1 MHTFDLRTLDPLN
14 VYKLLCGLVTP
25 RPIALVTSQ
34 DAEGRVNAAPFSYF
48 NVFGSEPPVLVISIG
63 DRPDN
68 GAPKDTAANIEAT
81 RQYVVHLVDETI
93 AERMNQT
100 SKNYPHG
107 VNEMAEAGFT
117 ALASEAVRPP
127 RIAES
132 PVHMECELEQILRI
146 GANRLII
153 GRVVLLHVREEIVDP
168 ARHHVRDGTF
178 FPIGRMHGLG
188 WYTKTREQFEMKRP
202 K

>member
-25 RPIALVTSQ
+25 RPIALVTSV
-34 DAEGRVNAAPFSYF
+34 DAEGQVNAAPFSYF

-81 RQYVVHLVDETI
+81 REFVVHLVDENI

-100 SKNYPHG
+100 SKAYPQG
-107 VNEMAEAGFT
+107 VNEMVEAGFS
-117 ALASEAVRPP
+117 ALPSQAVRPP

-132 PVHMECELEQILRI
+132 PVHLECALEQILRI

-153 GRVVLLHVREEIVDP
+153 GRVLLLHVRSDIVDP
-168 ARHHVRDGTF
+168 ATHKVLDGTF
-178 FPIGRMHGLG
+178 YPIGRMHGLG
-188 WYTKTREQFEMKRP
+188 WYTKTREQFEMRRP